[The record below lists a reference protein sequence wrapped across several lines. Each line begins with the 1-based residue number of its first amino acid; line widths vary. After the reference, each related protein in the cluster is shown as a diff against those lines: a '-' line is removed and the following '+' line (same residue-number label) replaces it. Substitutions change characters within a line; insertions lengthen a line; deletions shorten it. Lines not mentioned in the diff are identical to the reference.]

1 MQERKPQSHG
11 HLAPLIYFAAT
22 AATAAI
28 MLIITVVIWLAEII
42 GSARWATLIVGSF
55 FLFVAWLIY
64 MLAVR
69 PALDYIRDRLDTIYD
84 VAHAVQN
91 GYKRGF
97 EFLILFLDQI
107 THR

>member
-28 MLIITVVIWLAEII
+28 MLIITVVIWIAETI
-42 GSARWATLIVGSF
+42 GSMRWATLIVGLF

-84 VAHAVQN
+84 VAYAVQN
-91 GYKRGF
+91 GYKRAF
-97 EFLILFLDQI
+97 EFLLKFLDQI
-107 THR
+107 IHR